1 MSQSIRLILTR
12 PIRALGRRRLIIPV
26 VCLAL
31 GLALS
36 VGLAAAQRR
45 QRKAPANGPVV
56 TENGIPKTD
65 PNLSGRFTFVR
76 LRFDTSQYGY
86 LYNFNTNLG
95 DGGPPWSHDYPM
107 ASRHLM
113 KIMGE
118 LSKIDANLDLN
129 EPILTFDDPLLFKFP
144 FAYLCEIGVMT
155 LSDAEI
161 AGWREYLLRGGFL
174 MIDDFRHPSQFAN
187 LQVHV
192 RRAFP
197 EYELKRLDLAHPVFN
212 CFFSIGTLDLNP
224 VYGPYYKP
232 EFWGLEDSSG
242 RLMMIVNYNYDV
254 SDYWQFSDNPFRP
267 IEETNEAYK
276 FGVNYI
282 MYALTH

>member
-1 MSQSIRLILTR
+1 MSQSIRSILTR

-95 DGGPPWSHDYPM
+95 DGGPPWS
-107 ASRHLM
+107 
-113 KIMGE
+113 
-118 LSKIDANLDLN
+118 
-129 EPILTFDDPLLFKFP
+129 
-144 FAYLCEIGVMT
+144 
-155 LSDAEI
+155 
-161 AGWREYLLRGGFL
+161 
-174 MIDDFRHPSQFAN
+174 
-187 LQVHV
+187 
-192 RRAFP
+192 
-197 EYELKRLDLAHPVFN
+197 
-212 CFFSIGTLDLNP
+212 
-224 VYGPYYKP
+224 
-232 EFWGLEDSSG
+232 
-242 RLMMIVNYNYDV
+242 
-254 SDYWQFSDNPFRP
+254 
-267 IEETNEAYK
+267 
-276 FGVNYI
+276 
-282 MYALTH
+282 